1 MYLFVLIFFL
11 KLVFI
16 YLFLAV
22 VGLHD
27 FVGFSLVVAKRG
39 VSLLAVLRLLFAVAS
54 LMAERGLWACRL
66 Q

>member
-1 MYLFVLIFFL
+1 M
-11 KLVFI
+11 
-16 YLFLAV
+16 
-22 VGLHD
+22 GLHD

-54 LMAERGLWACRL
+54 LMAERGLWACGL